1 MEKSAEAFR
10 SIGEVARI
18 VGVAPHVLR
27 YWETQF
33 SLLKPV
39 KRRDGRRYYRP
50 DDVLLAA
57 GLRQVLREEGLTIR
71 GAKKLLAKDRGETVR
86 RQGALM
92 LAAMDDE
99 DAAAL
104 AQGAGVAAD
113 ADTGAAQAQAVTPTA
128 AEAPAPLPD
137 PPPAPAPAPL
147 TAAAPEPGHSPAPG
161 DAMPDDAIPDD
172 DSDAADRAHP
182 PRSRARKKRARPA
195 SGPMPLFPD
204 HAGAPARA
212 GDGGAWLARL
222 TSTAQALG
230 ALKSAREMPPEA
242 RAAAMRLRRAIDSI
256 Y

>member
-57 GLRQVLREEGLTIR
+57 GLCQVLREEGLTIR
-71 GAKKLLAKDRGETVR
+71 AAKKLLAKDRGETVR
-86 RQGALM
+86 RQGAQV
-92 LAAMDDE
+92 LAVMGDQG
-99 DAAAL
+99 AAAL
-104 AQGAGVAAD
+104 AQGTGLTEQAD
-113 ADTGAAQAQAVTPTA
+113 VDATQPSPDPT
-128 AEAPAPLPD
+128 PLPD
-137 PPPAPAPAPL
+137 PTPAPDPQPAITAERGDGPAP
-147 TAAAPEPGHSPAPG
+147 S
-161 DAMPDDAIPDD
+161 DAMTDD
-172 DSDAADRAHP
+172 DIDAEGSTHP
-182 PRSRARKKRARPA
+182 PRSRARKKRPRLASRPL
-195 SGPMPLFPD
+195 PLFPD
-204 HAGAPARA
+204 HSGMPARA

-222 TSTAQALG
+222 TATARALD
-230 ALKSAREMPPEA
+230 ALQSAREMPPEA